1 MCRPGDGGL
10 YWTFLEMRE
19 GAKTKTNL
27 ILIQM
32 GSDYRV
38 PKSAMGYLFDLADPQ
53 ASQEVV
59 LDRLAMLERHIPD
72 LVQQYR
78 DSM

>member
-1 MCRPGDGGL
+1 MAE
-10 YWTFLEMRE
+10 T
-19 GAKTKTNL
+19 TKNL

-32 GSDYRV
+32 GSDHRI
-38 PKSAMGYLFDLADPQ
+38 PRSAMGYLFDLASPE
-53 ASQEVV
+53 ASQAMI
-59 LDRLAMLERHIPD
+59 LDRLAMLERYIPD